1 MDNDAPS
8 SAFTNTVPTGNSN
21 QPPDAPVDGAG
32 TTTDGDVM
40 TDSRGSEQNTGS
52 DHDIDASVRPQRQEP
67 VVSRR
72 LGLSEVFGYSEDS
85 DTNLLG
91 LIYHVGG
98 SVHYPHHSG
107 RTVTLPQDRLGF
119 VRREIAKMPPR
130 PILDFLLQFFLTE
143 VNWMTQ
149 LIHPPS
155 FMLYY
160 DSWWAKQSPKLLDE
174 DIHVTHIDFTVLILR
189 TCAFAAQF
197 LPSPTYTVDSIRGM
211 PLSQVREVCNTI
223 GTSLHGVAETVN
235 ERGSLFRVQHLC
247 FYAFNQACEGRLGSS
262 WALLSSS
269 IRVAHGLGYHRLA
282 GSDSLLGDPLERE
295 MKRRVFCNL
304 YVWDGLLSRQL
315 DRVSS
320 FGDSFN
326 MGNLPR
332 MHLTPE
338 VESESDA
345 PEAFTERILQAR
357 LMAMWSCI
365 KKSQGEDGTLYDP
378 TQAQELHD
386 WLQKDFVETLPPAFS
401 LTNPD
406 CKWDERL
413 RHLPKQRQLIRA
425 TVGESICHLF
435 RPLLRLGITDVRA
448 MPIYK
453 QVLLQS
459 QATALTLAAFSILDA
474 SNKLHSLMGA
484 MHTRLPAVVIYPFE
498 AAVTLALLCIKDLVP
513 READVGVPGVQ
524 QNLKIRTNSVSTVTA
539 SSTEVLAATVQERLL
554 QGQPVCYETCVAAV
568 EETLNCLQKLSEI
581 SVLADGATES
591 LSRLLSTIKNMSK
604 NGVVDSINIASTDI
618 APSSKASLEQSQHVF
633 ASDSD
638 MSLLTWVSASPGL
651 HTISTADTTVDTLA
665 SEWPPFALS
674 PLNDMWDPAVQDGLL
689 SDWNRK

>member
-1 MDNDAPS
+1 MAPAGSLDQLPSAASNGNTEANADADVAPE
-8 SAFTNTVPTGNSN
+8 SN
-21 QPPDAPVDGAG
+21 GREQSPGAG
-32 TTTDGDVM
+32 DGTDAAMRPPRLD
-40 TDSRGSEQNTGS
+40 TDAN
-52 DHDIDASVRPQRQEP
+52 
-67 VVSRR
+67 RR
-72 LGLSEVFGYSEDS
+72 LGLAEIFGYSEES

-98 SVHYPHHSG
+98 LVHYPHHSG
-107 RTVTLPQDRLGF
+107 RTVTLPQDRLR
-119 VRREIAKMPPR
+119 VVKREMAKMPAR

-149 LIHPPS
+149 LIHAPS

-160 DSWWAKQSPKLLDE
+160 YSWWAKQSLQLLDE
-174 DIHVTHIDFTVLILR
+174 AIQVTHIDFTVLILR

-211 PLSQVREVCNTI
+211 PLTRVREICNTVA
-223 GTSLHGVAETVN
+223 TNLNEVAEAVN

-262 WALLSSS
+262 WGLLSSS

-315 DRVSS
+315 DRVSA

-326 MGNLPR
+326 MDNLPR

-338 VESESDA
+338 VDSESDA

-365 KKSQGEDGTLYDP
+365 KKSQGEDGTPYDP

-386 WLQKDFVETLPPAFS
+386 WLQKDFVDTLPPAFS

-413 RHLPKQRQLIRA
+413 RHLPKQRQLMRA

-435 RPLLRLGITDVRA
+435 RPLLLLDAAHVRT

-453 QVLLQS
+453 QVLLDS
-459 QATALTLAAFSILDA
+459 QTNALALAAFSILDA
-474 SNKLHSLMGA
+474 STKLHNLMGA

-498 AAVTLALLCIKDLVP
+498 AAVTLALICIKDLVP
-513 READVGVPGVQ
+513 RESDIGVTGLQPD
-524 QNLKIRTNSVSTVTA
+524 LKARANSTSTGTA
-539 SSTEVLAATVQERLL
+539 SSMEDVVATT
-554 QGQPVCYETCVAAV
+554 QGGAPQSQPVYREACVAAV
-568 EETLNCLQKLSEI
+568 EETLNCLQALAEI
-581 SVLADGATES
+581 SVLAEGAAQN
-591 LSRLLSTIKNMSK
+591 LALLLSTIHGMPK
-604 NGVVDSINIASTDI
+604 NGAVGGIGTGGA
-618 APSSKASLEQSQHVF
+618 ALLPSPRVSLGQSHPLF
-633 ASDSD
+633 AHDSD
-638 MSLLTWVSASPGL
+638 LSLSTWLSASSGL
-651 HTISTADTTVDTLA
+651 HTVSTAETTTDTLGDDWV
-665 SEWPPFALS
+665 SFELS
-674 PLNDMWDPAVQDGLL
+674 SLNDPWNTVVQDGFLG
-689 SDWNRK
+689 DWNKK

>member
-1 MDNDAPS
+1 MGKQPTPADNDAAS
-8 SAFTNTVPTGNSN
+8 AAFTNTVPTGNSN
-21 QPPDAPVDGAG
+21 QPPGAIPAGVAG

-40 TDSRGSEQNTGS
+40 PDSRGFEQNAGP

-67 VVSRR
+67 DANRR
-72 LGLSEVFGYSEDS
+72 LGLSEIFGYSEES

-98 SVHYPHHSG
+98 LAHYPHHSG
-107 RTVTLPQDRLGF
+107 RTVTLPQDRLSF
-119 VRREIAKMPPR
+119 VKREMAKMPAR

-160 DSWWAKQSPKLLDE
+160 DSWWAKQSPELLDE
-174 DIHVTHIDFTVLILR
+174 DIQVAHIDFAVLILR

-211 PLSQVREVCNTI
+211 PLSQVREVCNTV
-223 GTSLHGVAETVN
+223 GTSLHEVAEAVN

-282 GSDSLLGDPLERE
+282 GSDSPLGDPLERE
-295 MKRRVFCNL
+295 MKRRVFCN
-304 YVWDGLLSRQL
+304 
-315 DRVSS
+315 
-320 FGDSFN
+320 FFN

-357 LMAMWSCI
+357 LIAMWSCI
-365 KKSQGEDGTLYDP
+365 KKSQGEDGASYDP

-413 RHLPKQRQLIRA
+413 RHLPKQRQLICA

-435 RPLLRLGITDVRA
+435 RPLLRFDAAHVRA

-459 QATALTLAAFSILDA
+459 QATALALAAFSILDA
-474 SNKLHSLMGA
+474 STKLHGLMGA

-513 READVGVPGVQ
+513 READIGVPGVQ
-524 QNLKIRTNSVSTVTA
+524 QDLKIPTNSASTGTA
-539 SSTEVLAATVQERLL
+539 SPREDMTAATQGRLP
-554 QGQPVCYETCVAAV
+554 QGPSVCYETCVAAV
-568 EETLNCLQKLSEI
+568 EETLNRLQTLSEI
-581 SVLADGATES
+581 SVLAEGAAHS
-591 LSRLLSTIKNMSK
+591 LARLLSTIKNMPKS
-604 NGVVDSINIASTDI
+604 GVVDSINIASTDM
-618 APSSKASLEQSQHVF
+618 APSSKASLEQSQHLF

-638 MSLLTWVSASPGL
+638 MSLSTWLSASPGL

-665 SEWPPFALS
+665 SEWPSFELS
-674 PLNDMWDPAVQDGLL
+674 PLDDMWNAAFKMDY
-689 SDWNRK
+689 